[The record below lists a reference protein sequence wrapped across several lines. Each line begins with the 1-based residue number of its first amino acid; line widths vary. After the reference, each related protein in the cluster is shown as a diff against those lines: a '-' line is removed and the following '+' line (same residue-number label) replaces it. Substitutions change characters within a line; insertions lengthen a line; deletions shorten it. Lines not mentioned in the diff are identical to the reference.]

1 MENIPLPKKLGITPV
16 ADHQATFTIEPCYPG
31 YGTTL
36 GNALRRV
43 LLSSLEGGAITAV
56 KIKGVNHEFSTL
68 PNVKEDVVEI
78 ILNLKAIRLKVQADE
93 PQTVTIKAKGEKK
106 VTGKDIK
113 CPAGV
118 EVFTTD
124 QVIATLTDKSAD
136 FEVELRVEKG
146 RGYIPVESREKEKN
160 EIGMIAIDAVYT
172 PVRNVNFEVDSVRV
186 GQMTNFDK
194 LVLDITTDGTIS
206 PMEAFTQATQIL
218 EDHFQFI
225 LSQAKEE
232 KPEASEPAKEKDKE
246 KDDKEDKTAEPKKKR
261 GRPKKSEAKEE

>member
-1 MENIPLPKKLGITPV
+1 MEKIPLPKKLGITPV

-78 ILNLKAIRLKVQADE
+78 ILNLKAIRLQVNTDE

-113 CPAGV
+113 CPTGV

-124 QVIATLTDKSAD
+124 QIIATLTDKSAE
-136 FEVELRVEKG
+136 FEAELRVEKG
-146 RGYIPVESREKEKN
+146 RGYIPVENREKEKN

-172 PVRNVNFEVDSVRV
+172 PIRNVNFEVDSVRV

-206 PMEAFTQATQIL
+206 PVEAFTQATQIL

-225 LSQAKEE
+225 LGAAKEE
-232 KPEASEPAKEKDKE
+232 HATEEPAEKEKEKE
-246 KDDKEDKTAEPKKKR
+246 EKAAEPKKKR
-261 GRPKKSEAKEE
+261 GRPKKTEAKEE

>member
-1 MENIPLPKKLGITPV
+1 MEKIPLPKKLGITPV

-78 ILNLKAIRLKVQADE
+78 ILNLKAIRLQMHSDE

-113 CPAGV
+113 CPAGI

-124 QVIATLTDKSAD
+124 QVIATLTDKSAE

-172 PVRNVNFEVDSVRV
+172 PIRNVNFEVDSVRV

-206 PMEAFTQATQIL
+206 PVEAFTQATQIL
-218 EDHFQFI
+218 EDHFEFI
-225 LSQAKEE
+225 LGASKEEQATEEPAEKEKEKEE
-232 KPEASEPAKEKDKE
+232 KA
-246 KDDKEDKTAEPKKKR
+246 AEPKKKR
-261 GRPKKSEAKEE
+261 GRPKKTETKEE